1 MNTTKPT
8 MKCGDNKTR
17 VHKMKVLLD
26 TNEVVVG
33 YCEYCKHRD
42 FSRKDKE
49 GRPEPKYG
57 KIYKRDTLQPSS
69 NLYYKE
75 YKGRMNTL

>member
-1 MNTTKPT
+1 
-8 MKCGDNKTR
+8 MKI
-17 VHKMKVLLD
+17 LLD

-33 YCEYCKHRD
+33 YCEYCKERD
-42 FSRKDKE
+42 FSRKYDHK
-49 GRPEPKYG
+49 PEPKYG
-57 KIYKRDTLQPSS
+57 KVYKRDTLQPSS